1 MPLFF
6 SKKREGRKKNALI
19 QKALSIWD
27 SRKYSK
33 GNLFKCTSKRIL
45 LVFYCGFECSFLI
58 ILLSKK
64 QQKNKSV
71 YKYEN
76 HATYTQQEKQTIL
89 IFRFLQEVNAYLAFL
104 HAYVTVTTVMEF
116 FVM

>member
-1 MPLFF
+1 MYF
-6 SKKREGRKKNALI
+6 KKNTTRL
-19 QKALSIWD
+19 LLWF
-27 SRKYSK
+27 RM
-33 GNLFKCTSKRIL
+33 LFL
-45 LVFYCGFECSFLI
+45 NFF
-58 ILLSKK
+58 LSKK